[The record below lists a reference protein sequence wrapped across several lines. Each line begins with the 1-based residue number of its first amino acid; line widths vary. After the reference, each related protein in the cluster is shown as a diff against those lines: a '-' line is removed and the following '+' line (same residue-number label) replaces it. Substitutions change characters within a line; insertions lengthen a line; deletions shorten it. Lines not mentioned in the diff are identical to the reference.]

1 MIADLFTY
9 MDVAIIVL
17 LLIAGIMGA
26 IKGFANLFFSLVS
39 LVLVVVLA
47 GFFCDEVATWISPVF
62 GDTIQDSIRELVV
75 NNDIEGL
82 FTTTQDWGT
91 LTNSQ
96 TTQILAHLGLPEFV
110 ANIVAPS
117 FTETISG
124 FGTCVLADALPP
136 LLTQWTLNVICF
148 VAMTLII
155 GIILVLIKNA
165 VFKAL
170 QKPGLSALDR
180 IFGFVVS
187 TVYAYA
193 VISVLLVLFMTFA
206 ADLGFLSDVQ
216 QFIVEQAELSLTGQV
231 PVFHYMFNYN
241 FIGDWVIQLLTQ
253 AIA

>member
-9 MDVAIIVL
+9 MDVAIIAL

-26 IKGFANLFFSLVS
+26 IKGFANQFFSLVS

-62 GDTIQDSIRELVV
+62 GDTIQETFKEMVIS
-75 NNDIEGL
+75 NDIEGL

-117 FTETISG
+117 FTETLSG
-124 FGTCVLADALPP
+124 LGTCVLADALPP
-136 LLTQWTLNVICF
+136 LLTQWSLNVICF

-155 GIILVLIKNA
+155 GIILVIVKNA

-170 QKPGLSALDR
+170 QKPGLSAIDR
-180 IFGFVVS
+180 IFGFIVS
-187 TVYAYA
+187 AVYTYA
-193 VISVLLVLFMTFA
+193 VLSVVLVLFMTFA
-206 ADLGFLSDVQ
+206 SDLGFLSDVQ
-216 QFIVEQAELSLTGQV
+216 QFIVEQAELSFTGKV
-231 PVFHYMFNYN
+231 PLFYYMFNYN
-241 FIGDWVIQLLTQ
+241 FIGDWVVQLLMQ